1 MELLQRLW
9 LNKIADSGVLTSRRV
24 KLGRGEVWKLLE
36 RSLVSRTPLSDVFI
50 EKKSLG
56 PSPMML
62 HYQDFKSV
70 LKITALKSET
80 RITIKL
86 IYDKAKKKVVYAE
99 AGEDFVDLI
108 FTFLVLPLGSV
119 NQIAKGMAFGC
130 IDNMYRSVI
139 LLRDHLVPDRKF
151 ALTVPKLMPHH
162 RADKDMLRVEEKPH
176 ELRRDLLCGA
186 CSKGER
192 HESADPPARGASAYA
207 QTPVSSGEDV
217 RSRGGGYVKGPSK
230 FLVMDDMRVAPYSRT
245 SASELGAH
253 IRDLGV
259 QEVSVGPA
267 EALYVLKASV
277 ISTTALSDAFLLL
290 QASPK
295 RRSHGLL
302 LLLQKLFFLH
312 HPPPIP
318 AFSLRA
324 SQLPPNLRFPRLR
337 PCSVGRRVVA
347 RRASGSGDKD
357 VVNESSI
364 VPDKF
369 FLEEDYLNNKLQEC
383 FLQRIRHAM
392 KPDEAFGLIFSWDNV
407 VADTRSLKLDAWR
420 QLALEEVGKD
430 LLGDGHVQR
439 NLLQASA
446 DHVLRKVLCWVG
458 EESEL
463 ERLKSRLAELY
474 YENFLKLEAPM
485 DGLKD
490 WLDAV
495 HTAGIPCAV
504 VSSIERRCLVEA
516 LNRMGLN
523 KYFQLDRKPSK
534 CVVFEDDPRGI
545 AAAHNC
551 TMMAVALIGP
561 HPAYELVQADLA
573 VARFSELSVINLRRF
588 FLALFV
594 VLWLC
599 I

>member
-1 MELLQRLW
+1 M
-9 LNKIADSGVLTSRRV
+9 DCCCCF
-24 KLGRGEVWKLLE
+24 
-36 RSLVSRTPLSDVFI
+36 RSSSSF
-50 EKKSLG
+50 
-56 PSPMML
+56 
-62 HYQDFKSV
+62 
-70 LKITALKSET
+70 
-80 RITIKL
+80 TI
-86 IYDKAKKKVVYAE
+86 
-99 AGEDFVDLI
+99 
-108 FTFLVLPLGSV
+108 
-119 NQIAKGMAFGC
+119 
-130 IDNMYRSVI
+130 
-139 LLRDHLVPDRKF
+139 
-151 ALTVPKLMPHH
+151 
-162 RADKDMLRVEEKPH
+162 
-176 ELRRDLLCGA
+176 
-186 CSKGER
+186 
-192 HESADPPARGASAYA
+192 
-207 QTPVSSGEDV
+207 
-217 RSRGGGYVKGPSK
+217 
-230 FLVMDDMRVAPYSRT
+230 
-245 SASELGAH
+245 
-253 IRDLGV
+253 
-259 QEVSVGPA
+259 
-267 EALYVLKASV
+267 
-277 ISTTALSDAFLLL
+277 
-290 QASPK
+290 
-295 RRSHGLL
+295 
-302 LLLQKLFFLH
+302 
-312 HPPPIP
+312 PPPIP
-318 AFSLRA
+318 ALSLRA

-357 VVNESSI
+357 AVTESSI
-364 VPDKF
+364 VSDKF
-369 FLEEDYLNNKLQEC
+369 FVEEEIGAEYGEGFVTFRMDGPLKVDVDYLNNKLQEC

-420 QLALEEVGKD
+420 QLALEEGKD

-446 DHVLRKVLCWVG
+446 DHVLRKVLRWVG

-516 LNRMGLN
+516 LNRMGLT
-523 KYFQLDRKPSK
+523 KYFQAIVSEEDGMDSIAHRFLSAAIKLDRKPSK

-573 VARFSELSVINLRRF
+573 VARFSELSVINLRRLFAVRGSSFMDLQKQPVENSPPKRRLRIDTIFYFFFFF
-588 FLALFV
+588 FLSFTP
-594 VLWLC
+594 
-599 I
+599 